1 MDDKFSEYLL
11 NIKRQL
17 GPLDNFS
24 KIKTM
29 IFVNICLILVS
40 VYVYELLLK
49 QTLEGQTR
57 KIFYYLKFGGL
68 HIPVVLVVLHTVWQ
82 TAK

>member
-17 GPLDNFS
+17 GPLDIFV

-29 IFVNICLILVS
+29 IFVNICFILVS

-49 QTLEGQTR
+49 QTLEAQTR
-57 KIFYYLKFGGL
+57 KIFYN
-68 HIPVVLVVLHTVWQ
+68 
-82 TAK
+82 

>member
-1 MDDKFSEYLL
+1 MDDKFSGYLL

-17 GPLDNFS
+17 GLLDIFF

-40 VYVYELLLK
+40 VYVYELLPK
-49 QTLEGQTR
+49 QTLEAQTR
-57 KIFYYLKFGGL
+57 KILYN
-68 HIPVVLVVLHTVWQ
+68 
-82 TAK
+82 

>member
-11 NIKRQL
+11 YNIKRQIGL
-17 GPLDNFS
+17 LDIFF

-49 QTLEGQTR
+49 QTLEAQTR
-57 KIFYYLKFGGL
+57 KIFYN
-68 HIPVVLVVLHTVWQ
+68 
-82 TAK
+82 